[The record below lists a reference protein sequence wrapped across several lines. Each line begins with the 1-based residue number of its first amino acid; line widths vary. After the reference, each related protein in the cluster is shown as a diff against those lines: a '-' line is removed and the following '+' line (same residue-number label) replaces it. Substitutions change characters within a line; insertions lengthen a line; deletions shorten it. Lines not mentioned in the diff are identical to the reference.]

1 MGPRPRKGADRA
13 LSLTRGKRQRAALP
27 LQRRRELTKT
37 SETALKLKTGRG
49 KFRSR
54 FPFRPLTGRRP
65 GRLRAGRGR
74 GLSPSGRAGR
84 AQGDSARPGEAPPR
98 PASLAPRPRDRLV
111 EPLFRL
117 HLGEAASA
125 RNVPQVLSA
134 EEEA

>member
-13 LSLTRGKRQRAALP
+13 PSLTRGKRQRAALP
-27 LQRRRELTKT
+27 LQRRSELTKS
-37 SETALKLKTGRG
+37 SETALKLGTGG
-49 KFRSR
+49 KFGSR
-54 FPFRPLTGRRP
+54 FPLRPLTGRRP

-74 GLSPSGRAGR
+74 GLPASGRAGR
-84 AQGDSARPGEAPPR
+84 AQRGSARPGEAPPR

-125 RNVPQVLSA
+125 RNVPQVFSA